1 MAKSKN
7 PQDEAVLKAVF
18 GAGLDE
24 IVAAGIKIRVGTK
37 PHDGLVVNIPS
48 WGICSQCHSV
58 CSLWEV
64 MPTGVCETCATSTE
78 P

>member
-1 MAKSKN
+1 MAKSKI
-7 PQDEAVLKAVF
+7 PQDEAVLKSVF

-24 IVAAGIKIRVGTK
+24 IALAGIKIKVGTK
-37 PHDGLVVNIPS
+37 PNDGLVVNIPS
-48 WGICSQCHSV
+48 WGICNRCHAIF
-58 CSLWEV
+58 SLWEV